1 MPSIRGKP
9 QEAVHDRP
17 YAPGLSLRTL
27 ADRASSALAT
37 TLRVFVCALR
47 CAYHA
52 LDRLGEARR
61 LGPLG
66 RDQRPERTAAQVDGR
81 IATLQTEV
89 SESEGRL
96 AGLYWMVEE
105 GVTDLD
111 DIPCAR
117 IADLKL
123 DRKRA
128 KASPDRALS
137 ARHGPIEINR
147 RRSKRSAADARKH
160 YDGRDAFPESLAAL
174 SRRADR
180 GRRRGDPHHRGQ
192 SNSRGRHRR
201 AGRRVGES
209 SQMCTEMARPERF
222 ELPTPRF
229 VVWCSIQL
237 SYGRTRHFRKAAKSA
252 AGNVGAV

>member
-1 MPSIRGKP
+1 MAGL
-9 QEAVHDRP
+9 RP
-17 YAPGLSLRTL
+17 
-27 ADRASSALAT
+27 
-37 TLRVFVCALR
+37 CKLR
-47 CAYHA
+47 C
-52 LDRLGEARR
+52 GIRR
-61 LGPLG
+61 K
-66 RDQRPERTAAQVDGR
+66 A
-81 IATLQTEV
+81 
-89 SESEGRL
+89 

-111 DIPCAR
+111 DIPCAQ

-123 DRKRA
+123 DRERA

-137 ARHGPIEINR
+137 ARRGPIEINR
-147 RRSKRSAADARKH
+147 RRSKRFGGRCAKTL
-160 YDGRDAFPESLAAL
+160 DGRDAFPESLAAL

-209 SQMCTEMARPERF
+209 SQMCTEMARPEIR
-222 ELPTPRF
+222 TPDPQIRSL
-229 VVWCSIQL
+229 VLYPV

-252 AGNVGAV
+252 AGNVGRRLASLRTQARAEFRVRNFGPFSPGPA